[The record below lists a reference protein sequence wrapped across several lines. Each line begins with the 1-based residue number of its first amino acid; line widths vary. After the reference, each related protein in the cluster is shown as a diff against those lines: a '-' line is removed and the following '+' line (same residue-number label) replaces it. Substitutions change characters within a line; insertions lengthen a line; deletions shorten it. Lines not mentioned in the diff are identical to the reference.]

1 MFGVGNNNNNTAQKC
16 KEMGVEYG
24 GRFPANLILTYEQ
37 MTFDE
42 VCGGFPSNKNITK
55 THIAKNSDNNVN
67 FNASKEVNVIG
78 YMDSGSASRYFYCA
92 KASKKDRD
100 EGLDQ
105 FEVKK
110 VNDGR
115 KKDIDNAFQRG
126 TTLRHN
132 THPTVKPTE
141 LMQYLVRLV
150 TPDNGIILDC
160 FMGSGS
166 TGKAVMYENLERNKN
181 YSFVGIER
189 ESEYYNIAKARIEY
203 VEGKINK

>member
-1 MFGVGNNNNNTAQKC
+1 MN
-16 KEMGVEYG
+16 
-24 GRFPANLILTYEQ
+24 
-37 MTFDE
+37 
-42 VCGGFPSNKNITK
+42 
-55 THIAKNSDNNVN
+55 
-67 FNASKEVNVIG
+67 
-78 YMDSGSASRYFYCA
+78 GSACRYFYCA

-105 FEVKK
+105 FETKK

-150 TPDNGIILDC
+150 TPDNGTVLDC

-181 YSFVGIER
+181 YSFIGIER
-189 ESEYYNIAKARIEY
+189 EPEYYNIAKARIEY